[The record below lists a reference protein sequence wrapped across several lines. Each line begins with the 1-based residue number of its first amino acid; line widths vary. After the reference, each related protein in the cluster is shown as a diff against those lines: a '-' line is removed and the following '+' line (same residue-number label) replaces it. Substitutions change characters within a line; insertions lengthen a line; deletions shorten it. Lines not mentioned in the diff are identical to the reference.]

1 MKSWKTSLFG
11 LLATIFGSL
20 ATIET
25 PFKEYFVAGAAIS
38 AALFALFSKD
48 HNVSSE

>member
-1 MKSWKTSLFG
+1 MKNWRTSVFG
-11 LLATIFGSL
+11 TLTAVFGSL

-38 AALFALFSKD
+38 GALFALFTKD
-48 HNVSSE
+48 HNVSGK